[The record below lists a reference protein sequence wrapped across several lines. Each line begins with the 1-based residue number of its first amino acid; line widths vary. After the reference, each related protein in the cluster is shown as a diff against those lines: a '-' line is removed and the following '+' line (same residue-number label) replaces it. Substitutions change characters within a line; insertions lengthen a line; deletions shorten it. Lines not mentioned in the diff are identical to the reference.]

1 MLSFWEKNSF
11 LNYDC
16 IIVGSG
22 ILGLST
28 ACELKERYPEKEI
41 LVLERG
47 ILPTGASTK
56 NAGFLCFGS
65 LTEILADIKLKGEDN
80 AIALVEKR
88 WKGINMLKQRIDEN
102 KMGYLNYGG
111 YELIDEKF
119 FDALDKMDHVN
130 DLLKDIFREPAF
142 EIRDEKI
149 SEFGFSRDFV
159 KRMAYSRYESQV
171 DTGQMMKTLLKYA
184 QFLGVQVVNGCDVD
198 EVGGNTI
205 SVRHSVLNEDITFTA
220 DQIIICAN
228 AFAQKLIPEMNVRP
242 GRGQV
247 IITKPVDNLKF
258 KGIFHIEEG
267 YYYFRN
273 YGRRVIFGGGRNLD
287 FASEETGE
295 FLKNEAII
303 AELISKLDNMILP
316 GTAYEIEDSW
326 AGIMGFTEDKL
337 PKIQKIEDN
346 ITAAISCNGM
356 GVALSS
362 FIAREIVDTLT

>member
-11 LNYDC
+11 LNYDY

-28 ACELKERYPEKEI
+28 ACELKERNPDKEI

-47 ILPTGASTK
+47 IFPTGASTK

-80 AIALVEKR
+80 AVTLVEKR
-88 WKGINMLKQRIDEN
+88 WRGINMLKNRIDEN

-111 YELIDEKF
+111 YELIDEKYLGAIEKT
-119 FDALDKMDHVN
+119 DYVN
-130 DLLKDIFREPAF
+130 ELLKDIFREPAF
-142 EIRDEKI
+142 EIRDEAI
-149 SEFGFSRDFV
+149 SKFGFNSDYV
-159 KRMAYSRYESQV
+159 KRMVYSQYEAQI

-184 QFLGVQVVNGCDVD
+184 QFLGIQVINGCDVK
-198 EVGGNTI
+198 EVRGNNV
-205 SVRHSVLNEDITFTA
+205 SVFHNVLNEEITFSA
-220 DQIIICAN
+220 SYIIICAN
-228 AFAQKLIPEMNVRP
+228 AFSQKLIPELSVKP

-247 IITKPVDNLKF
+247 IITKPISNLKF

-273 YGRRVIFGGGRNLD
+273 YGKRVIFGGGRNLD

-295 FLKNEAII
+295 FLKNEAIV
-303 AELISKLDNMILP
+303 AELISKLHNVILP
-316 GTAYEIEDSW
+316 GTDYVIENTWS
-326 AGIMGFTEDKL
+326 GIMGFTEDKL
-337 PKIQKIEDN
+337 PKIQKIEEN
-346 ITAAISCNGM
+346 IIAAISCNGM
-356 GVALSS
+356 GIALSS
-362 FIAREIVDTLT
+362 YIAKEIANNL